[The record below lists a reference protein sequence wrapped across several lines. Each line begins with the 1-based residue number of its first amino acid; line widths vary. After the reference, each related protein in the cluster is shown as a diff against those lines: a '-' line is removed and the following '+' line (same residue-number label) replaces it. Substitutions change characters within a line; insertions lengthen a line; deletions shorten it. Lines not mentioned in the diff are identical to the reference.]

1 MKKLLFILLS
11 ILSLSFSIDITPQMV
26 NAAQKQY
33 NVSDAQVEQLAQQY
47 TNNEDSIVTEN
58 IEKKV
63 AKREKKA
70 PVVPVVEIKDKKET
84 SEEMSSFVSAKFPS
98 ELTQFGYDVFN
109 QVSKT
114 FTPLRNIPVARDYVL
129 GPGDELKIYLWGNI
143 QQNFSVVVDALGNID
158 LPKVGRMTVSNL
170 SLERASKLIET
181 ELGKHFAN
189 FTLEVTMGQLKTIPV
204 FVLGAAKTPG
214 KYNVDSLSSVL
225 HVLYASGGPSNKGSL
240 RNIRL
245 IRDSR
250 TYRIIDLYDLLLYG
264 DNSSDILLKSGDII
278 FIPSV
283 GPVAAIK
290 GAVKNPAIFEIQEST
305 NLYDLTRMAGEYTR
319 NSYIKEINII
329 RKNIETGRF
338 ELKTVSFPSLNDF
351 KALSKKIDINDGD
364 IVDIISLSDELR
376 DWIEVKGEVVR
387 PGRYSK
393 GKAKNLAQLLGVAG
407 GVTEKAYQD
416 RANIYRITTN
426 NQYMI
431 LGVSLTGNDLEK
443 ISLQEFDKVVIY
455 SNEER
460 HQQYQVRIKGEVV
473 KPITQDYF
481 EGLTIRDLLFLANG
495 YTPFADK
502 TNIQILRRLTV
513 EENKV
518 IELKGI
524 TDSVLDTKLEAF
536 DEVYIR
542 KSAQYEYYG
551 AVSLKGKVM
560 NPGTYPLYK
569 NETFIQLIER
579 AGGLRDDAFV
589 SGIKFYRNLE
599 DNLSQET
606 TQMVDSQQSSIKF
619 VSELA
624 NVNRLKVNFQE
635 LLSRKDD
642 KEYLKQNNVV
652 LRDGDFIEVPVIPQ
666 EIRVVGG
673 VYNPGSFMFKE
684 NYSMGYYLVNAGNFR
699 KDADPGEVY
708 VVKADGTVKKTND
721 GGFMISR
728 GDTIVVPTRKY
739 EEVNLVKVLLDWT
752 QVIFNIATTWFVVFK

>member
-1 MKKLLFILLS
+1 MKKLLFIILS
-11 ILSLSFSIDITPQMV
+11 IISLSFSLEITSRMV
-26 NAAQKQY
+26 DSAKSQY
-33 NVSDAQVEQLAQQY
+33 GISDAQIGQIAQQY
-47 TNNEDSIVTEN
+47 SNNEDSTVTEN
-58 IEKKV
+58 FFYQEKKV
-63 AKREKKA
+63 TVA
-70 PVVPVVEIKDKKET
+70 VVPVTDDKKEKNDLLDPY
-84 SEEMSSFVSAKFPS
+84 VSAMFPS
-98 ELTQFGYDVFN
+98 ELSQFGYDVFN

-114 FTPLRNIPVARDYVL
+114 FTPLRNIPVAKDYVL

-170 SLERASKLIET
+170 SLARASNLIET

-189 FTLEVTMGQLKTIPV
+189 FTLEVTMGQLKTISV

-278 FIPSV
+278 FVPNIGS
-283 GPVAAIK
+283 VAAIK
-290 GAVKNPAIFEIQEST
+290 GAVKTPAIFEIQDNT

-319 NSYIKEINII
+319 NSYIKEINIV
-329 RKNIETGRF
+329 RKNIDNGRF

-351 KALSKKIDINDGD
+351 KASSKRIDINDGD
-364 IVDIISLSDELR
+364 LVEIISLSDELR

-393 GKAKNLAQLLGVAG
+393 GKAKNLSQLLGVAG

-431 LGVSLTGNDLEK
+431 MGVPLIGNDLEK
-443 ISLQEFDKVVIY
+443 ILLHEFDKVVIY

-460 HQQYQVRIKGEVV
+460 HQNYQVRINGEVV

-481 EGLTIRDLLFLANG
+481 EGITIRDLLFLANG

-502 TNIQILRRLTV
+502 TNIQILRRLTL

-524 TDSVLDTKLEAF
+524 TDSVLDAKLEAF

-551 AVSLKGKVM
+551 AVSLRGKVM

-569 NETFIQLIER
+569 NETFIQLIDR
-579 AGGLRDDAFV
+579 AGGVRPDAFV
-589 SGIKFYRNLE
+589 AGIKFYRNLE
-599 DNLSQET
+599 DDLSQET
-606 TQMVDSQQSSIKF
+606 SQMVDSQQSSIKL

-624 NVNRLKVNFQE
+624 DVNRLKVNFQE
-635 LLSRKDD
+635 LLNRKDD
-642 KEYLKQNNVV
+642 KEYLDQNNVI
-652 LRDGDFIEVPVIPQ
+652 LRDGDIIDVPVIPQ
-666 EIRVVGG
+666 EIRVIGG
-673 VYNPGSFMFKE
+673 VYNVGSFMFKE
-684 NYSMGYYLVNAGNFR
+684 NYSMGHYLDNAGNFR
-699 KDADPGEVY
+699 KDADQGEVY
-708 VVKADGTVKKTND
+708 VVKADGTVKKTTD
-721 GGFMISR
+721 SGYKISR
-728 GDTIVVPTRKY
+728 GDTIVVPTRKF
-739 EEVNLVKVLLDWT
+739 EEINYLKLILDWT
-752 QVIFNIATTWFVVFK
+752 QVVFNIATTWVLLGR

>member
-1 MKKLLFILLS
+1 MKKLLFIILS
-11 ILSLSFSIDITPQMV
+11 IISLSFSLDITPQMV
-26 NAAQKQY
+26 DSAKKQY
-33 NVSDAQVEQLAQQY
+33 NVSDAQVAQLAQQY

-58 IEKKV
+58 IANIEKK
-63 AKREKKA
+63 E

-84 SEEMSSFVSAKFPS
+84 SEETSSFVSAKFPS
-98 ELTQFGYDVFN
+98 ELSQFGYDVFN

-189 FTLEVTMGQLKTIPV
+189 FTLEVTMGQLKTISV

-225 HVLYASGGPSNKGSL
+225 NVLYASGGPTNKGSL
-240 RNIRL
+240 RSIRL

-278 FIPSV
+278 FVPNIGS
-283 GPVAAIK
+283 VAAIK
-290 GAVKNPAIFEIQEST
+290 GAVKTPAIFEIQDNT

-319 NSYIKEINII
+319 NSYIKEINIV
-329 RKNIETGRF
+329 RKNIDNGRF

-351 KALSKKIDINDGD
+351 KASSKRIDINDGD
-364 IVDIISLSDELR
+364 IVEIISLSDELR

-393 GKAKNLAQLLGVAG
+393 GKAKNLSQLLAVAG

-431 LGVSLTGNDLEK
+431 VGVSLTGNDLEK
-443 ISLQEFDKVVIY
+443 IPLHEFDKVVIY

-460 HQQYQVRIKGEVV
+460 HQKYQVLIKGEVV
-473 KPITQDYF
+473 KPITQDYV
-481 EGLTIRDLLFLANG
+481 EGITIRDLLFLANG

-502 TNIQILRRLTV
+502 TNIQILRRLTL

-551 AVSLKGKVM
+551 AVSLRGKVM

-569 NETFIQLIER
+569 NETFIQLIDR
-579 AGGLRDDAFV
+579 AGGVRPDAFV
-589 SGIKFYRNLE
+589 AGIKFYRNLE
-599 DNLSQET
+599 DDLSQET
-606 TQMVDSQQSSIKF
+606 SQMVDSQQSSIKL

-624 NVNRLKVNFQE
+624 DVNRLKINFQE
-635 LLSRKDD
+635 LLNRKDD
-642 KEYLKQNNVV
+642 KEYLDQNNVI
-652 LRDGDFIEVPVIPQ
+652 LRDGDIIDVPVIPQ
-666 EIRVVGG
+666 EIRVIGG
-673 VYNPGSFMFKE
+673 VYNVGSFMFKE
-684 NYSMGYYLVNAGNFR
+684 KYSMGHYLDNAGNFR
-699 KDADPGEVY
+699 KDADQGEVY
-708 VVKADGTVKKTND
+708 VVKADGTVKKTTD
-721 GGFMISR
+721 SGYKISR
-728 GDTIVVPTRKY
+728 GDTIVVPTRKF
-739 EEVNLVKVLLDWT
+739 EEVNYLKLILDWT
-752 QVIFNIATTWFVVFK
+752 QVVFNIATTWVLLGR